1 MLPIVGF
8 PRAFLFPNL
17 MALAACSGDDDD
29 GGDAVDASGVNTS
42 ALELPAEV
50 GHEIAALV
58 VAEARL
64 TLRWTSAFRL
74 TVSNTGARSPESSP
88 ATAGRHRRPITV
100 PRLWPSLA
108 LVTLAVA
115 VGPTL
120 AEADAGVQVGAR
132 SGVELLDESA
142 LYLGADLRLSFELS
156 PLTVSLTFDHF
167 FVADGETLFQV
178 GANALYDL
186 PIPSSFLYPY
196 AGAGMGVTRF
206 AFPEGSDV
214 EDDNGM
220 RIGLN
225 LIGGV
230 RFEHAGLPV
239 ARPFVQVTGTLGPID
254 LFTIG
259 GGVLFE
265 LGGG

>member
-1 MLPIVGF
+1 MLPIVGP
-8 PRAFLFPNL
+8 PRALLFPNL
-17 MALAACSGDDDD
+17 M
-29 GGDAVDASGVNTS
+29 T
-42 ALELPAEV
+42 
-50 GHEIAALV
+50 
-58 VAEARL
+58 
-64 TLRWTSAFRL
+64 
-74 TVSNTGARSPESSP
+74 
-88 ATAGRHRRPITV
+88 RPITV
-100 PRLWPSLA
+100 PRLWSSLA

-115 VGPTL
+115 TGPTR
-120 AEADAGVQVGAR
+120 AGADAGVQVGAR
-132 SGVELLDESA
+132 SGVELVDESA
-142 LYLGADLRLSFELS
+142 LFLGADLRLSFELS

-178 GANALYDL
+178 GASALYDL
-186 PIPSSFLYPY
+186 PLPTSFLYPY
-196 AGAGMGVTRF
+196 AGVGMSVTSF
-206 AFPEGSDV
+206 ALPDSPDV

-239 ARPFVQVTGTLGPID
+239 ARPFVQVMGTVGPID

-259 GGVLFE
+259 GGVLFD

>member
-1 MLPIVGF
+1 MLPIAGS
-8 PRAFLFPNL
+8 PRAFPFPNL
-17 MALAACSGDDDD
+17 LALAACSG
-29 GGDAVDASGVNTS
+29 
-42 ALELPAEV
+42 
-50 GHEIAALV
+50 EIA
-58 VAEARL
+58 
-64 TLRWTSAFRL
+64 SH
-74 TVSNTGARSPESSP
+74 SSP
-88 ATAGRHRRPITV
+88 ATAVRHRRPITV

-108 LVTLAVA
+108 LMTLAVA
-115 VGPTL
+115 GRPTL
-120 AEADAGVQVGAR
+120 AGADAGVQVGAR

-142 LYLGADLRLSFELS
+142 LFIGADVRLSFELS
-156 PLTVSLTFDHF
+156 PLTVSLTADHF
-167 FVADGETLFQV
+167 FVADGESLFHV

-186 PIPSSFLYPY
+186 PLPTSFLHPY
-196 AGAGMGVTRF
+196 AGAGMGVTSF
-206 AFPEGSDV
+206 AYPDMPGV
-214 EDDNGM
+214 EDSNGQ

-254 LFTIG
+254 LFIIG

>member
-8 PRAFLFPNL
+8 PRASLFPNP
-17 MALAACSGDDDD
+17 S
-29 GGDAVDASGVNTS
+29 S
-42 ALELPAEV
+42 PA
-50 GHEIAALV
+50 
-58 VAEARL
+58 
-64 TLRWTSAFRL
+64 SAFR
-74 TVSNTGARSPESSP
+74 R
-88 ATAGRHRRPITV
+88 RRPITI

-108 LVTLAVA
+108 LVTLAVSVA
-115 VGPTL
+115 PTL
-120 AEADAGVQVGAR
+120 AGADAGVQVGAR
-132 SGVELLDESA
+132 SGGEVLEESA
-142 LYLGADLRLSFELS
+142 LFLGADVRLSFELS

-167 FVADGETLFQV
+167 FVADGETLSQV

-186 PIPSSFLYPY
+186 PLSTSFLYPY
-196 AGAGMGVTRF
+196 AGAGMSVTRF
-206 AFPEGSDV
+206 ALPEEPGV
-214 EDDNGM
+214 EDANGM

-239 ARPFVQVTGTLGPID
+239 ARPFVQVMGTVGPID